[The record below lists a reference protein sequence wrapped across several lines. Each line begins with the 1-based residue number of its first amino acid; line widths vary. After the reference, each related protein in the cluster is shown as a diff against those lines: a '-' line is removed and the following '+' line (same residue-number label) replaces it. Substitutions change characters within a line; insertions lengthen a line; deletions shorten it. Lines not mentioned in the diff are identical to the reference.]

1 MTSFIFPAEFS
12 DLTDLKQVAAG
23 GERYVYRS
31 DQFPSLLF
39 KKQKPV
45 SERNLKSYDMKS
57 FLLKRVPSFNSFIVR
72 QEYRAYVGALTKC
85 DKISNDFPITRLF
98 GFVSAG
104 SDLLQVMENVTT
116 PGREIGPT
124 LGQLLNEKTF
134 DAGLLMALN
143 KFARDLLDSQIPT
156 NDVNAN
162 NIVLGTNRDGQL
174 RFVLVDGFGDIHLL
188 PVRTYF
194 SFARRRHLIRLFSKL
209 GKGALAFD
217 AKSFQF
223 RISDKF
229 WMVQ

>member
-1 MTSFIFPAEFS
+1 MTSFVFPADFA

-31 DQFPSLLF
+31 DKFPNLLF
-39 KKQKPV
+39 KKQKLV
-45 SERNLKSYDMKS
+45 SERNLKPYDMKS
-57 FLLKRVPSFNSFIVR
+57 FLLKNVPSFNSFIVR
-72 QEYRAYVGALTKC
+72 KEYRAYVDALTKNE
-85 DKISNDFPITRLF
+85 KISNDFPITRLF
-98 GFVSAG
+98 GFVSVG
-104 SDLLQVMENVTT
+104 SDLLQVVENVIT

-124 LGQLLNEKTF
+124 LGQLLNDKTF
-134 DAGLLMALN
+134 DAELLMALN
-143 KFARDLLDSQIPT
+143 KFARDLRDSQIRT

-209 GKGALAFD
+209 GKNALAFD
-217 AKSFQF
+217 TKSFQF
-223 RISDKF
+223 CISDKF
-229 WMVQ
+229 WTA